1 MTKSALILLSAGAAA
16 VVAAC
21 AQQAAGAP
29 APASSSTARQCFSA
43 RNVSGF
49 TAQGEN
55 TVDIQ
60 VGVRR
65 YFRAELAGVC
75 PNVNWA
81 RRVAVVTRSGSSF
94 VCEGFD
100 AEIVVPDPNL
110 GPQRC
115 QIRSIRRLTDA
126 EARALK
132 YYK

>member
-1 MTKSALILLSAGAAA
+1 MNKSVLTLLSIGAAG

-21 AQQAAGAP
+21 AQQAVGAP
-29 APASSSTARQCFSA
+29 AAASSTGRQCFSA

-65 YFRAELAGVC
+65 YFRAELNGVC

-115 QIRSIRRLTDA
+115 QIRSIRPLTDA

>member
-1 MTKSALILLSAGAAA
+1 MTKPALLFLSLGSFAFL
-16 VVAAC
+16 AAC
-21 AQQAAGAP
+21 AQAPGAP
-29 APASSSTARQCFSA
+29 SSTASTGRECFNA

-49 TAQGEN
+49 TPQGEN
-55 TVDIQ
+55 IVDIQ

-65 YFRAELAGVC
+65 YFRAQLIGVC

-81 RRVAVVTRSGSSF
+81 RRVAVATRSGSSF

-100 AEIVVPDPNL
+100 AEIIVPDPAL

-115 QIRSIRRLTDA
+115 QISSIRRLSDA

>member
-1 MTKSALILLSAGAAA
+1 MTRSLLISLSLSTAALLT
-16 VVAAC
+16 AC
-21 AQQAAGAP
+21 AQQAAGSPNTA
-29 APASSSTARQCFSA
+29 AASTGQQCFSA

-55 TVDIQ
+55 IVDIQ

-65 YFRAELAGVC
+65 YFRAQLFGVC

-81 RRVAVVTRSGSSF
+81 RRVAVVSRSGSSF

-100 AEIVVPDPNL
+100 AEIVVPDPSL

-115 QIRSIRRLTDA
+115 QISSIRRLTDA

>member
-1 MTKSALILLSAGAAA
+1 MIKSVLTLLSIGAAG

-21 AQQAAGAP
+21 AQQAVGAP
-29 APASSSTARQCFSA
+29 AAAASAIGRQCFSA

-49 TAQGEN
+49 TAQGKDA
-55 TVDIQ
+55 VDIQ

-65 YFRAELAGVC
+65 YFRAELSGVC

-115 QIRSIRRLTDA
+115 QISSIRRLTDA